1 MLPTASR
8 MSRTAAMRIVDFVRR
23 WADRKPDGVCLTFW
37 EREEETDRV
46 TYGALWQEA
55 LAFATLFRAEGLRAG
70 DPVVLFARS
79 VRPFVSAFLGAQQAG
94 LLAVPCPPPDPLE
107 TGRRIRER
115 ATEILERCKARGIL
129 DPAPGL
135 LREELGTAL
144 AEKGVPLLT
153 PADLGKTDGAK
164 EVGEWAPFAYCQFSS
179 GTGGRAK
186 GVLVTHENILAN
198 IRGMQA
204 VWDLGAQDVSVSWL
218 PLFHDMGLACVLR
231 PLVIGYPCHLMS
243 PLAFLTRPVSWL
255 SLISRTRG
263 TYSIGPNFAYALCV
277 RRIQDAEL
285 AGIDLSSWRLASNG
299 AEPVTRE
306 VIEAF
311 VSRFAPFGF
320 RPAAM
325 VPGYGLAEDTLT
337 ATTRYPGEGAR
348 FDEVSREG
356 LEREGVARPASGDEP
371 RSSIV
376 SVGRPLPGQEI
387 AIFNQ
392 DGIPLGERQVG
403 EIVIRG
409 DSVMHGYLPGTEGEV
424 ALRPDGWLLTGDLG
438 YLADGE
444 LFVTG
449 RKKDLI
455 IRLGRNYY
463 PQDLEEAAGRVPGVR
478 VGRVAAFAVATVTGE
493 EVVLAVECRVGGKDE
508 AQRLRAALKRAV
520 FAAVRFLPDHVVLL
534 PPHSLPLT
542 SSGKLMRPE
551 AKRLYLEQW
560 RADV

>member
-1 MLPTASR
+1 
-8 MSRTAAMRIVDFVRR
+8 MRIVDFVRR
-23 WADRKPDGVCLTFW
+23 GADRRPDGVCLTFW

-46 TYGALWQEA
+46 TYDALWREA
-55 LAFATLFRAEGLRAG
+55 SALATLFRAEGLRAG

-79 VRPFVSAFLGAQQAG
+79 VRLFVSAFLGAQEAG
-94 LLAVPCPPPDPLE
+94 LLPVPCPPPEPLE
-107 TGRRIRER
+107 SGRRVGER
-115 ATEILERCKARGIL
+115 MTEILGRCKARGIF
-129 DPAPGL
+129 DPAPGPL
-135 LREELGTAL
+135 QEELGTAL
-144 AEKGVPLLT
+144 ADDGVRLLT
-153 PADLGKTDGAK
+153 PADLSKTGGAK
-164 EVGEWAPFAYCQFSS
+164 GAGDWTPFACCQFSS
-179 GTGGRAK
+179 GSGGRAK
-186 GVLVTHENILAN
+186 GVLLTHENVLAN
-198 IRGMQA
+198 IRAMA
-204 VWDLGAQDVSVSWL
+204 TAWNLGGQDVSVSWL

-231 PLVIGYPCHLMS
+231 ALVIGHPCQVIS
-243 PLAFLTRPVSWL
+243 PREFLTRPVSWL

-263 TYSIGPNFAYALCV
+263 TYSVGPNFAYALCV

-311 VSRFAPFGF
+311 VSRFAPLGF

-325 VPGYGLAEDTLT
+325 APGYGLAENTLT
-337 ATTRYPGEGAR
+337 ATTRYAGEGVR

-356 LEREGVARPASGDEP
+356 LEQEGVARPAREDGP
-371 RSSIV
+371 RSCIV

-403 EIVIRG
+403 EIVTRG
-409 DSVMHGYLPGTEGEV
+409 DSVMHGYLPGTGGEA

-449 RKKDLI
+449 RRKDLI

-463 PQDLEEAAGRVPGVR
+463 PQDLEEAAYHVPGVR
-478 VGRVAAFAVATVTGE
+478 TGRAAAFSVPGTDRE
-493 EVVLAVECRVGGKDE
+493 QVVLAVECRPEGDADAV
-508 AQRLRAALKRAV
+508 RLRTAIRQAV
-520 FAAVRFLPDHVVLL
+520 FSTLRFVPDEIVLL
-534 PPHSLPLT
+534 PPHAIPLT
-542 SSGKLMRPE
+542 TSGKIMRPE
-551 AKRLYLEQW
+551 ARRLYLTQW
-560 RADV
+560 VRAT